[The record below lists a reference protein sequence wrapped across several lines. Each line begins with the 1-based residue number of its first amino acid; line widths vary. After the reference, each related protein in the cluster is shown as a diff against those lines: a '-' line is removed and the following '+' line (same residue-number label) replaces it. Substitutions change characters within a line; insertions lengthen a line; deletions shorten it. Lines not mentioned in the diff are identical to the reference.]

1 MRDSRSLRARRS
13 AGRVIRVWVRT
24 RRGPGPRRRRFE
36 FEFELGFVFGLA
48 VEELVVEVEGA
59 GLSWLVDVEVRLL
72 FGRAELHML
81 GVADVCGAG
90 DTLAVTERFWEG
102 SEMLKR
108 RRMWFGDFKW
118 NESGAKGAG
127 SADFFDGKRLR
138 HTGA

>member
-13 AGRVIRVWVRT
+13 AGRVMRVWVRT
-24 RRGPGPRRRRFE
+24 RRGPGPRRHRFE
-36 FEFELGFVFGLA
+36 FEFEFGFLFGFA

-72 FGRAELHML
+72 SGRAGLHVL

-90 DTLAVTERFWEG
+90 GTLMVTERFWEG
-102 SEMLKR
+102 SELLER

-118 NESGAKGAG
+118 NERGKGAG
-127 SADFFDGKRLR
+127 SADLFDGKMLR
-138 HTGA
+138 HTGI